1 MIVILIGEDQ
11 FSKDIRIDKF
21 LSDALGDRKD
31 DPMSRQILF
40 ATDTNIPSIA
50 ATVIEACDSVSM
62 FSPEQAVVVRKAEA
76 MKADDTAALAKWLS
90 HGPSCKLL
98 LEFEKLDA
106 RGELYKTLKKI
117 DCEIE
122 KFEVPK
128 QYKMAEWIS
137 SVIPTHF
144 NKAIDQAASQYL
156 AEALGTDTK
165 LVCEEVEKVLLF
177 APDCKKITLDLVR
190 TMVVP
195 QREMIAFEIN
205 DSFGMADAKEYTRHL
220 NEMLNNGVNAIQI
233 VGSLYRYAVDL
244 LNFQALL
251 AQGIAPNDAA
261 SKIGKNPFIF
271 VTKGRAPECVRR
283 WPKPILCRVIRR
295 LADLDY
301 EIKSGKCSTRMSQE
315 LALAALV
322 IRN

>member
-137 SVIPTHF
+137 NVIPQHF
-144 NKAIDQAASQYL
+144 HKPIDPAASNYL

-165 LVCEEVEKVLLF
+165 LVCEEVEKILLF
-177 APDCKKITLDLVR
+177 APDATKISLDLVK

-195 QREMIAFEIN
+195 QRELIAYEIQE
-205 DSFGMADAKEYTRHL
+205 SFGQRNAKEFTRKL
-220 NEMLNNGVNAIQI
+220 NEMLNNGVNAVQI
-233 VGSLYRYAVDL
+233 VASLYSYTLDL
-244 LNFQALL
+244 LNTASLL
-251 AQGIAPNDAA
+251 AKGMGPKDIAA
-261 SKIGKNPFIF
+261 KLGKNDFIF
-271 VTKGRAPECVRR
+271 NIKGKAPECARK
-283 WPKPILCRVIRR
+283 WGKPLLCRVLRR

-301 EIKSGKCSTRMSQE
+301 EIKSGKCSTRISQE

-322 IRN
+322 VR